1 MKRCVMKLVYWY
13 LEISLMNISN
23 RKLDLKLFLF
33 FMHND

>member
-1 MKRCVMKLVYWY
+1 MKRCDMKLVYWY

-23 RKLDLKLFLF
+23 RKLDLKLIWF